1 MSHTVYLSLGS
12 NLGDRETNIC
22 RALRMISDMEG
33 FEMIAQS
40 AIYITEPIDMEDD
53 TPQFMN
59 MVVKGQFKYTPVEL
73 LSNLQKIETRLGRT
87 EKGNYK
93 PRAIDI
99 DILLFGDNIIDTDRL
114 TVPHKKMT
122 ERGFVLVP
130 LLQIEPDIIHP
141 ATDERFDS
149 YLTEEYRNSVI
160 LYKDMDCT
168 NVRT

>member
-22 RALRMISDMEG
+22 RALRMISEMEG
-33 FEMIAQS
+33 FEMIARS
-40 AIYITEPIDMEDD
+40 AIYITEPVEMEED

-59 MVVKGQFKYTPVEL
+59 MVIKGQFKYTPVEL

-99 DILLFGDNIIDTDRL
+99 DILLFGDNMIDTDRL
-114 TVPHKKMT
+114 TVPHRKMT
-122 ERGFVLVP
+122 GRGFVLVP
-130 LLQIEPDIIHP
+130 LLQIEPDLLHP
-141 ATDERFDS
+141 ATNERLDK
-149 YLTEEYRNSVI
+149 YLTEEYKKNII